1 MPPCTICLQALFKFL
16 DHLHSTERIFAL
28 YSSYQLLD
36 DMVDRARDS
45 DPMAIERIP
54 DLLQFTVAHVTS
66 FEGCIQ
72 RCLDI
77 PVSNVAPTLSS

>member
-1 MPPCTICLQALFKFL
+1 MC
-16 DHLHSTERIFAL
+16 
-28 YSSYQLLD
+28 SSYQLLD

-54 DLLQFTVAHVTS
+54 DLLQFTVAHVNS
-66 FEGCIQ
+66 FESHIQ

-77 PVSNVAPTLSS
+77 PVSNMAPTLTS